1 MSTHTQ
7 EATLPSY
14 DQIQL
19 SLAPLNL
26 PLSISELHG
35 LICGYICAGSKSQAE
50 AYLRTLMASFQQLD
64 ANEASSLLFTC
75 FSVSQHLIEAFDF
88 SFQLL
93 IPDDDASLAVRAQAF
108 SDWCEGFTQ
117 GLTLSNV
124 GFDHF
129 HDAEAKNALGHIEE
143 FAQLDHDSLAMDED
157 DESALLEIQ
166 EYTRLAV
173 LRLYG
178 DLHSVI
184 GKQDAEVIH

>member
-1 MSTHTQ
+1 MSEYAQ
-7 EATLPSY
+7 EAKLPSY
-14 DQIQL
+14 DQIKL

-50 AYLRTLMASFQQLD
+50 AYLRTLMASFKQLD

-75 FSVSQHLIEAFDF
+75 FSVSQHLIEEFDF

-93 IPDDDASLAVRAQAF
+93 IPDDDAGLAARAQAF

-129 HDAEAKNALGHIEE
+129 HDQEAKNALGHIEE
-143 FAQLDHDSLAMDED
+143 FAQLDHDSLTMDED
-157 DESALLEIQ
+157 DESALMEIQ

-178 DLHSVI
+178 DLHCLAS
-184 GKQDAEVIH
+184 QQEEVIH

>member
-1 MSTHTQ
+1 MSAYVQ
-7 EATLPSY
+7 EAKLPPY
-14 DQIQL
+14 ELIQL
-19 SLAPLNL
+19 CIEPLNL

-35 LICGYICAGSKSQAE
+35 LLCGYICAGSKSHAE
-50 AYLRTLMASFQQLD
+50 AYLRTLMASFKQLD
-64 ANEASSLLFTC
+64 AKEASTVLFTC
-75 FSVSQHLIEAFDF
+75 FSISQHLIEAFDF

-93 IPDDDASLAVRAQAF
+93 IPDEDASLAVRAQAF

-129 HDAEAKNALGHIEE
+129 HDQDSQNALSHIEE
-143 FAQLDHDSLAMDED
+143 FAQLDHDSLTMDDE
-157 DESALLEIQ
+157 DESALMEIQ

-178 DLHSVI
+178 DLHCHVSQQKEAV
-184 GKQDAEVIH
+184 H